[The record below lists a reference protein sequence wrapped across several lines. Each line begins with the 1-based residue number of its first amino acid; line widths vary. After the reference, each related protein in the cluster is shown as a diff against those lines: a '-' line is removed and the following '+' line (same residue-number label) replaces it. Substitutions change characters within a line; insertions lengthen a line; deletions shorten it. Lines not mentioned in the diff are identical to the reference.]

1 MIMPASDRRITESR
15 FRAEADYRSEKIGY
29 KIREGQMQKVP
40 YQLIIGDKESEEQG
54 VAVRHRKEGDKG
66 FMSLSDFILLLDEEV
81 KTRSL

>member
-1 MIMPASDRRITESR
+1 
-15 FRAEADYRSEKIGY
+15 
-29 KIREGQMQKVP
+29 MQKVP